1 MLPTVFEVM
10 PVLPQAASIAA
21 RLFACN

>member
-10 PVLPQAASIAA
+10 PALLQATPVVAE
-21 RLFACN
+21 LFACN